1 MEESKEKLYSN
12 TGNLDVI
19 NLIPHNA
26 EYILDIGC
34 GDGAVA
40 RVLTNR
46 NCVIDGVTISQEEQK
61 IAGKVMRHVHIFNL
75 ENGLPDLGINIYDV
89 VICSHVLEHI
99 CYPENLMNDIYKVL
113 KPKGI
118 LIVAL
123 PNIMHYKSR
132 WQLLLGNFNYQSA
145 GIWDYTHFR
154 WYTFETAQKLLLKYN
169 FRIVN
174 KTVTGMLPF
183 NSFFTKI
190 FPDRVN
196 LKLFAYLI
204 SISHGFFG
212 YQLLYCAIK
221 KS

>member
-19 NLIPHNA
+19 NLIPYNA

-154 WYTFETAQKLLLKYN
+154 WYTFETAQKRLLKYN

>member
-1 MEESKEKLYSN
+1 MEESKAKLYSN

-19 NLIPHNA
+19 NLIPYNA

-154 WYTFETAQKLLLKYN
+154 WYTFETAQKLLLQYN
-169 FRIVN
+169 FSIVN
-174 KTVTGMLPF
+174 KTVTGMLPL
-183 NSFFTKI
+183 NSFFTQI
-190 FPDRVN
+190 FSDKVN
-196 LKLFAYLI
+196 LKLFVFLT
-204 SISHGFFG
+204 SISTGFFG